1 MKEDQDIKY
10 IIGKRF
16 IKLFSLRLTYI
27 KDYQE
32 IKKKHE
38 WGLRQKEEN
47 NIPWEV
53 PEEEKNLSEN
63 IEFRFQ
69 ERTKNNDK
77 ILVNDNEKKFFKML
91 QVLTKNHEEN
101 LNILKGI
108 KDQLDDHQMF
118 VQM

>member
-1 MKEDQDIKY
+1 M
-10 IIGKRF
+10 
-16 IKLFSLRLTYI
+16 RLKYI

-32 IKKKHE
+32 IKKKHD

-47 NIPWEV
+47 NTPWEV

-69 ERTKNNDK
+69 EKATKDNEK
-77 ILVNDNEKKFFKML
+77 VLVNDNEKKFFKML

-101 LNILKGI
+101 LNILKTI
-108 KDQLDDHQMF
+108 KEQLDEHQMF
-118 VQM
+118 VQE